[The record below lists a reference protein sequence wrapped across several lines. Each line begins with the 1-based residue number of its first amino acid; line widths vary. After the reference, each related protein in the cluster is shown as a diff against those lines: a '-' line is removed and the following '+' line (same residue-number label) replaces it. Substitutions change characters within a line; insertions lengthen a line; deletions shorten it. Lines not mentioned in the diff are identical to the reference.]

1 MVVAGFWKGLYC
13 VLLLVGVWR
22 ARWGG
27 LVSTTQTVACMVF
40 GVVLYLC
47 GVGCFAPGLNYLLEG
62 KFVMAT
68 FVYGTPVTA
77 GELSAVCADFN
88 EHLVGECKLL
98 SLVCARLVEAGVSLV
113 PGGERLWGDGYVQGL
128 YLAEYQRVA
137 FGLLDRDWL
146 GEIASGVFG
155 SFDEVV
161 EAFAGLVGRVNDY
174 LVRVGETVGA
184 INRVV

>member
-1 MVVAGFWKGLYC
+1 
-13 VLLLVGVWR
+13 
-22 ARWGG
+22 
-27 LVSTTQTVACMVF
+27 
-40 GVVLYLC
+40 
-47 GVGCFAPGLNYLLEG
+47 
-62 KFVMAT
+62 MAT
-68 FVYGTPVTA
+68 FVYGAPVTA

-88 EHLVGECKLL
+88 EHLVGESKLL
-98 SLVCARLVEAGVSLV
+98 SLVVARLVEAGVSSV
-113 PGGERLWGDGYVQGL
+113 PGGERLWGDGYAQGL

-146 GEIASGVFG
+146 GEAAAGVFG

-161 EAFAGLVGRVNDY
+161 EAFAGLVARVNDY